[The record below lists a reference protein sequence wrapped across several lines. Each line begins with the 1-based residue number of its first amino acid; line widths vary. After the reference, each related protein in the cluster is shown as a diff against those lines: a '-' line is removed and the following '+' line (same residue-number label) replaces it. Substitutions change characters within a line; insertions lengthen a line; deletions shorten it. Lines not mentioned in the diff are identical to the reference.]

1 MSTPTTICRSNFKV
15 RPQSLASAGNLAD
28 AISST
33 LVPEHRTREQL
44 LLLLSLGFRQR
55 QLPLA
60 VPRWK
65 RCAKVE
71 ESCAV
76 TAGNFHVFTAANPGL
91 SWVLHGQG
99 GGCGSMG

>member
-33 LVPEHRTREQL
+33 LVLRHQATEQL
-44 LLLLSLGFRQR
+44 LLLLGLGFRQR
-55 QLPLA
+55 QLPFA

-65 RCAKVE
+65 RASQSQLVI
-71 ESCAV
+71 STWTQLQAQ
-76 TAGNFHVFTAANPGL
+76 GYPGCCMGR
-91 SWVLHGQG
+91 VV
-99 GGCGSMG
+99 GGCGSVG